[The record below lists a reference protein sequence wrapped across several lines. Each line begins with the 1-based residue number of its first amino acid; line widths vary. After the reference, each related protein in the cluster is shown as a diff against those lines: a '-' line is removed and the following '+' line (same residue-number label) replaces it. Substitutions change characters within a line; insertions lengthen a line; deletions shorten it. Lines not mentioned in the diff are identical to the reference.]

1 MVTGGDIVEVKYSN
15 PNVGS
20 GFFFPIAGEDSTFDL
35 GGFRND
41 DSGVVDGK
49 GALIVSKNRKPWSFE
64 VTVSNDM
71 LGAQELEKA
80 KALHAD
86 TNDTVWSFALSNG
99 AVYTGK
105 GAIVCDLE
113 LNGNKATF
121 TLKVKGGG
129 DLKQ

>member
-1 MVTGGDIVEVKYSN
+1 MT
-15 PNVGS
+15 
-20 GFFFPIAGEDSTFDL
+20 
-35 GGFRND
+35 
-41 DSGVVDGK
+41 
-49 GALIVSKNRKPWSFE
+49 
-64 VTVSNDM
+64 
-71 LGAQELEKA
+71 GAQELEKA

-105 GAIVCDLE
+105 GAIVGDLE